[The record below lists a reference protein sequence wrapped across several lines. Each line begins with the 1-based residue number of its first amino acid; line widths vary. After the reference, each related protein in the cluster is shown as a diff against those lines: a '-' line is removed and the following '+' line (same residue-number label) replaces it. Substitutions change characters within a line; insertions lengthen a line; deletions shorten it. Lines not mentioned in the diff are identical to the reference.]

1 MLGRLSVAA
10 MLMVAGFEV
19 AHAQIVSNPVVTSL
33 PPYPVMQT
41 SALPSA
47 LPSVAPVS
55 ADVCTP
61 PVVTYYSPLATRTI
75 VPAPLTRWLAPTV
88 TYRVA
93 APSCC
98 GPAVVPAVPT
108 ATYYAPVTAY
118 RVPVGGVLAVPPRL
132 TTGYS
137 PLAHYRMPAP
147 PASGMLSAPIAA
159 PPVGVYYPPAAA
171 VAPAPSAPAMPARSG
186 CGCGGG

>member
-33 PPYPVMQT
+33 PPYPVVQA

-47 LPSVAPVS
+47 APVP

-61 PVVTYYSPLATRTI
+61 PVVTYYTPLATRTI
-75 VPAPLTRWLAPTV
+75 VPAPLTRWPAPTV

-98 GPAVVPAVPT
+98 GPAVVPAVPV

-118 RVPVGGVLAVPPRL
+118 RVPAGSVSAVPPRL
-132 TTGYS
+132 TTSSS
-137 PLAHYRMPAP
+137 PLTHYRMPAP

-171 VAPAPSAPAMPARSG
+171 VAPAPSVPVMPARSG